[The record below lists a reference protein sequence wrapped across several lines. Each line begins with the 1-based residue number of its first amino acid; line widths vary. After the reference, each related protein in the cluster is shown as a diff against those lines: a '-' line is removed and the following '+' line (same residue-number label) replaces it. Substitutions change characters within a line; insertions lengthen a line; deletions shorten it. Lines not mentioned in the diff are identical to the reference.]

1 MGSHLPA
8 LTFNGVTIHD
18 QGEML
23 SLTDLWRAA
32 GSPDARRPT
41 DWLALGST
49 IEFRAAVEVTFN
61 AGISGIETK
70 RGGTAPGTWG
80 HWQIAL
86 AYAKYLDPQFHMQCN
101 AVIRERMQAPRVALA
116 ESPPVAVAATF
127 KGYFSIGRLIGLDRN
142 QSALAANRA
151 TVAVAGVDALA
162 LMGATHLIAP
172 QQEPI
177 LTSTDIGVRLGG
189 LSGIAVNARLAERGL
204 QEGRRD
210 AKDRSYW
217 VPTAAGEP
225 YAVFLDTGKKHGD
238 GTPVRQLKWL
248 HSVIDLLRTERA
260 VAEEPA

>member
-1 MGSHLPA
+1 MGSNLPA
-8 LTFNGVTIHD
+8 LTFNGVTVHD

-32 GSPDARRPT
+32 SSPESRRPT

-49 IEFRAAVEVTFN
+49 IEFRAAVEATFN

-70 RGGTAPGTWG
+70 RGGSAPGTWA

-101 AVIRERMQAPRVALA
+101 AVIRERMAAPRLAVAD
-116 ESPPVAVAATF
+116 SPPPAVAATF
-127 KGYFSIGRLIGLDRN
+127 RGYFAIGRLIGLDRN

-151 TVAVAGVDALA
+151 TVAVVGVDPLA
-162 LMGATHLIAP
+162 LMGATHLVAP

-177 LTSTDIGVRLGG
+177 LTPTDIGKELGG
-189 LSGIAVNARLAERGL
+189 LSGIAVNNLLAERGL

-210 AKDRSYW
+210 AKDRPYW
-217 VPTAAGEP
+217 TPTEAGQR
-225 YAVFLDTGKKHGD
+225 YAVFLDTGKRHGD
-238 GTPVRQLKWL
+238 GTPVRQLKWAAG
-248 HSVIDLLRTERA
+248 VIEPLRTA
-260 VAEEPA
+260 AGA